1 MPVSSA
7 TSKKKKPDPRSA
19 DAESSQDPSCSRRAG
34 ESSFRGRMCRES
46 RLARP
51 IRAPIRG
58 PASRWRRQTPPL
70 LRGDLFSGFASSCLA
85 RILACLPAAYS
96 VSGESSFRGRM
107 CRESR
112 SGGQESI
119 CSVAAGAS
127 SCFASQARRE
137 LTSPQAAGLTA
148 QAKRQ
153 YNNTV
158 DLPKRREKLQAQKTS
173 SSAQVSASSQTK
185 PSSLK

>member
-1 MPVSSA
+1 MSSDGSLA
-7 TSKKKKPDPRSA
+7 QEAKTSASPAR
-19 DAESSQDPSCSRRAG
+19 AEIRLGS
-34 ESSFRGRMCRES
+34 
-46 RLARP
+46 LARP